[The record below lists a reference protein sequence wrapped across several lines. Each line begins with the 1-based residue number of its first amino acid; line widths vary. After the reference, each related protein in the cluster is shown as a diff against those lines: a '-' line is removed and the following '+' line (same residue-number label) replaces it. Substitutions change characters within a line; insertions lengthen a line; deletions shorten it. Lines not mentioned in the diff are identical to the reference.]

1 MIDIR
6 CLSREK
12 SGLYALRI
20 RGHAQYAP
28 RGADI
33 VCAAVSA
40 LGYTFAAVLRRL
52 EAEGALASR
61 ARIHEAEGMLFV
73 AGRADRAHD
82 AALKQSFETVKT
94 GLQLLA
100 ESYPTHVRLR

>member
-6 CLSREK
+6 CLSRAE
-12 SGLYALRI
+12 SGLYALCI

-33 VCAAVSA
+33 VCAAASA

-52 EAEGALASR
+52 EAEGALVSR
-61 ARIHEAEGMLFV
+61 ARIHEAEGELFV
-73 AGRADRAHD
+73 AGHADRAHTD
-82 AALKQSFETVKT
+82 ALKQSFETVKT

-100 ESYPTHVRLR
+100 ESYPAHVRLR